1 MSEILNIAQTVDY
14 DDSITKIEYHNYSP
28 FINKF
33 DNNDEIRISIHHQ
46 DLYVLPS
53 ESLIY
58 IEGKL
63 VKTADGKPL
72 PVLRLTNNAVAFL
85 FEEIRY
91 ELNGVEIDRNKNV
104 GITSTIKNKIS
115 LNENEGRMLE
125 NAGWK
130 LENRALNAE
139 GSFNYCI
146 PLKNILGFAEDY
158 KKIVVNAK
166 HELILIRSRT
176 DLNAVYSEAD
186 ECNISI
192 SKIIWRIPHVTVANP
207 EKLSLLEI
215 VASNKAIQMAFRS
228 WDLYEYPSVPRTTHH
243 TWAVKTVNQL
253 EKPRYVIFVLQTNRK
268 NLKDKDAS
276 RFDHCNLT
284 DFKVH
289 LNSEMYPYNNLNI
302 KYNSDQY
309 ALVYDMYCKFQQSYY
324 NRGCEPLLT
333 LEQFKTFGSMI
344 VVDCSRQNEIIKIGP
359 VDIKLEFKTSDN
371 IPENTSAYCL
381 LIHDRIVQYNP
392 LTSEVQK

>member
-215 VASNKAIQMAFRS
+215 VSSNKAIQMAFRS

-253 EKPRYVIFVLQTNRK
+253 DKPRYVIFELQTNRK
-268 NLKDKDAS
+268 
-276 RFDHCNLT
+276 
-284 DFKVH
+284 
-289 LNSEMYPYNNLNI
+289 I
-302 KYNSDQY
+302 
-309 ALVYDMYCKFQQSYY
+309 
-324 NRGCEPLLT
+324 
-333 LEQFKTFGSMI
+333 
-344 VVDCSRQNEIIKIGP
+344 
-359 VDIKLEFKTSDN
+359 
-371 IPENTSAYCL
+371 
-381 LIHDRIVQYNP
+381 
-392 LTSEVQK
+392 

>member
-215 VASNKAIQMAFRS
+215 VSSNKAIQMAFRS

>member
-186 ECNISI
+186 ECTISI

-268 NLKDKDAS
+268 NAKDKDAS

>member
-1 MSEILNIAQTVDY
+1 MSEILNIAQSVDY

-33 DNNDEIRISIHHQ
+33 DNNDEIRISIQHQ

-63 VKTADGKPL
+63 AKTSDGKPSANS
-72 PVLRLTNNAVAFL
+72 RLTNNAVAFL

-104 GITSTIKNKIS
+104 GLTSTIKNKVS
-115 LNENEGRMLE
+115 LNENEGRMLA
-125 NAGWK
+125 NAGWILGNK
-130 LENRALNAE
+130 TLNAE

-146 PLKNILGFAEDY
+146 PLKNLLGFAEDY

-176 DLNAVYSEAD
+176 DLNAVYSED
-186 ECNISI
+186 DDCSISI
-192 SKIIWRIPHVTVANP
+192 SKIIWRIPHVTAANP

-215 VASNKAIQMAFRS
+215 VAANKAIQMAFRS
-228 WDLYEYPSVPRTTHH
+228 WDLYEYPSVPQTTHH
-243 TWAVKTVNQL
+243 TWAVRTVNQL
-253 EKPRYVIFVLQTNRK
+253 EKPRYVIFVLQTDRK
-268 NLKDKDAS
+268 NAKGKDGS
-276 RFDHCNLT
+276 RFDHCNLS

-302 KYNSDQY
+302 KYTSDQY

-333 LEQFKTFGSMI
+333 LDQFKTFGAMI
-344 VVDCSRQNEIIKIGP
+344 VVDCSRQNEAVKTGP
-359 VDIKLEFKTSDN
+359 VDIKLEFKTSVN
-371 IPENTSAYCL
+371 IPANTSAYCL

>member
-268 NLKDKDAS
+268 NAKDKDAS